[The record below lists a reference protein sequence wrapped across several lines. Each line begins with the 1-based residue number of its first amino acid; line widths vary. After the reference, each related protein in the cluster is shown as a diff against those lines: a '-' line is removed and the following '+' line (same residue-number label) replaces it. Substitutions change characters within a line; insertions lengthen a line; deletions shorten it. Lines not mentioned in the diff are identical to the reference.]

1 MGDEILKT
9 LCNTLFLVLALSQYA
24 TAKEAS
30 PLGGDDMKAYD
41 KIFEKIAEKRL
52 GVDASLI
59 DKIENPFIFG
69 QNLGNLEGEGNTSQ
83 EVVFTLEATF
93 DQKAKINGSWYKK
106 NDDVGGFKLT
116 NVSHNR
122 VVLQN
127 EIDKKELFI
136 RTKDDSNFKISYK

>member
-9 LCNTLFLVLALSQYA
+9 LCNALLVVLALSQCI
-24 TAKEAS
+24 TAKEEFS
-30 PLGGDDMKAYD
+30 LGSDDMKAYD
-41 KIFEKIAEKRL
+41 KIFDKIAEKRL
-52 GVDASLI
+52 GVDTSLI
-59 DKIENPFIFG
+59 DKIENPFIL
-69 QNLGNLEGEGNTSQ
+69 NLNLSNLEGEGNVSQ

-93 DQKAKINGSWYKK
+93 DQKAKINGLWYKK
-106 NDDVGGFKLT
+106 NDDVSGFKLT
-116 NVSHNR
+116 KVDYDR

>member
-9 LCNTLFLVLALSQYA
+9 LCNALLVVLALSQCT
-24 TAKEAS
+24 TAKEEFS
-30 PLGGDDMKAYD
+30 LGSDDMKAYD

-52 GVDASLI
+52 GVDTSLI
-59 DKIENPFIFG
+59 DKIENPFIL
-69 QNLGNLEGEGNTSQ
+69 NLNLSNLEGEGNVSQ

-93 DQKAKINGSWYKK
+93 DQKAKINGLWYKK
-106 NDDVGGFKLT
+106 NDDVSGFKLT
-116 NVSHNR
+116 KVDYDR